1 MYLTL
6 LICTGVQGARSFR
19 SVKLTV
25 KRLEEAAVSCRGPE
39 RLQLLR
45 RWLFVLKEVEKL
57 SGLPHEDREKT
68 LEQQFASD
76 EAKDSPKR
84 PPLVSNI
91 FFCNLET
98 LYCNNSI
105 SSFSFLQN
113 WVPNLVKMP

>member
-19 SVKLTV
+19 SVKLTI

-84 PPLVSNI
+84 PPLVSN
-91 FFCNLET
+91 FFFGNLET

-105 SSFSFLQN
+105 SIFFFSSELGT
-113 WVPNLVKMP
+113 KSC